1 MHMIEIERLDFGK
14 FLRRRDVELDRFALG
29 RAKEIAGWIARAC
42 IAVESERI
50 EIIER

>member
-1 MHMIEIERLDFGK
+1 MRMIEIERLDFGK
-14 FLRRRDVELDRFALG
+14 FLRRRDVELDWFAYR
-29 RAKEIAGWIARAC
+29 RAKEIAGKTARAC